1 MANDTQ
7 QKPFSPDNLT
17 AMTYP
22 PLLDGLWSKNTL
34 LAAGM
39 VIGPAAAASSTF
51 KGSLALAMAFS
62 LITAVTVVIGSL
74 LPRTLVYALRIILYT
89 LIGSLVY
96 IPVQLL
102 LEITFPGELLALG
115 VFIPVLLINPLI
127 VIRSEQR
134 FFKQP
139 KERMIADLLMHILGF
154 DLVIILLGFIREVFA
169 TGAINGYI
177 LGIHFTFPILGAT
190 CGGFLL
196 LGVTAGLFRRLR
208 RLAMANAKKK
218 IGK

>member
-7 QKPFSPDNLT
+7 QKPFSPDHLT

-22 PLLDGLWSKNTL
+22 PLLDGLWNKNTIL
-34 LAAGM
+34 VAGM
-39 VIGPAAAASSTF
+39 VIGPAAAASGTL
-51 KGSLALAMAFS
+51 KGSLALAMTFS
-62 LITAVTVVIGSL
+62 LITTVTVIIGSL
-74 LPRTLVYALRIILYT
+74 LPRNLLYALRIILYT
-89 LIGSLVY
+89 IIGALVY

-102 LEITFPGELLALG
+102 LEITFPGELAALG
-115 VFIPVLLINPLI
+115 VFIPVLIINPLI

-139 KERMIADLLMHILGF
+139 KERMLADLLMHVLGF

-169 TGAINGYI
+169 TGALNGYI
-177 LGIHFTFPILGAT
+177 LGIPFTFPILELS

-196 LGVTAGLFRRLR
+196 LGVMAGLFRRLR
-208 RLAMANAKKK
+208 RLTMAGAKKK